1 MLDASVL
8 FSPIN
13 QTGNAANLQQTLPAP
28 NSQDVMRFEHIMNQ
42 GLEGDISANPALL
55 DKPDVPLL
63 QLQASPDAQN
73 VDFKQAAVN
82 TISDLDSSYHQMLS
96 QFSTMPNF
104 SQFMSEKLTKVETN
118 EMRTYPEVGSAN
130 SSANSMDKT
139 VKNTQ
144 EYMTAALDYNSN
156 LSRWSMNANMWMS
169 KFTLISSAV
178 NQVSQG
184 FKTLFRTGG

>member
-8 FSPIN
+8 FSPIS
-13 QTGNAANLQQTLPAP
+13 QAGNAANPQQTLPTP

-42 GLEGDISANPALL
+42 GLEGDISANSTLS